1 MFSGVIE
8 KQHRAVMGQA
18 IAGEYS
24 YSVPLKTLEKQ
35 RFSDIIRE

>member
-24 YSVPLKTLEKQ
+24 YSVPLKTLEK